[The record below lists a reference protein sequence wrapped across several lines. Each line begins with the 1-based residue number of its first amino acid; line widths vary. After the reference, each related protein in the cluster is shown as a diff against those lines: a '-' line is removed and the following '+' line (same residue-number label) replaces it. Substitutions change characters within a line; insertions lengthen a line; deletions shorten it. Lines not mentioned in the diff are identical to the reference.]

1 MSRPPDDSPD
11 HPPGDSSHSHQTAPE
26 DYLRRKV
33 KAEIRKRIRGLR
45 RTAPLSACQE
55 RSKKIVASLE
65 SLAVMRAA
73 RAVALFWPIE
83 ERHEVDLRA
92 LDASLR
98 ARGVSVYY
106 PAIDAETGAMTFRF
120 TEDATALVE
129 AGYGFDEPPASS
141 PEATTLDVIVV
152 PAIAVDPSG
161 HRLGYGAGYY
171 DRTLPRFC
179 PPAVAV
185 VVAYDYQLIAEAPIT
200 EGDFACATVVTD
212 HRVFDAEPRE
222 VSPLAP

>member
-1 MSRPPDDSPD
+1 MNRPPDDPPGR
-11 HPPGDSSHSHQTAPE
+11 PPGDSPHTQQTAPE
-26 DYLRRKV
+26 DYLRRSV

-45 RTAPLSACQE
+45 RTAPLSACHE
-55 RSKKIVASLE
+55 RSKKIIESLE
-65 SLAVMRAA
+65 SLEVMRAA
-73 RAVALFWPIE
+73 RSVALFWPIE

-92 LDASLR
+92 LDTSLR
-98 ARGVSVYY
+98 ARGVTLYY
-106 PAIDAETGAMTFRF
+106 PAIEPETGAMTFRL
-120 TEDATALVE
+120 TEDAAALVE
-129 AGYGFDEPPASS
+129 AGYGFAEPPVSS
-141 PEATTLDVIVV
+141 PEPTTLDVIVV
-152 PAIAVDPSG
+152 PAIAVDPNG

-185 VVAYDYQLIAEAPIT
+185 VVAYDYQLIAEVPIT

-222 VSPLAP
+222 APPLPT